1 MSLINQL
8 VMRRYAILL
17 IAILLPL
24 HIYAKRYVY
33 PEYSLSQIQQIINE
47 SDHIIFTEGVYNVD
61 DNTYLIVQSNKRLTF
76 ESGSR
81 VDFINTRAKQF
92 ESVFNIQGDN
102 VVFEG
107 LCFTS
112 SSRCSRSVYGN
123 GPRDGFS
130 SLCTV
135 IMIKGNNIVI
145 KDCKFYNAEIAVSVS
160 RGDHIELDNLYGECA
175 QTVFATRCNNL
186 KISNLN
192 SIITTNDVGKLDHHI
207 YIKGDCK
214 NIDVVDSHFVGGPS
228 YAIQI
233 SGDYSDP
240 SISPKNVMIK
250 NVELTETAMGLCVD
264 QGYSDVFVSKMKAI
278 GIANQD
284 NSNFLTNRGG
294 NVEIVNSDILNFNF
308 IESETISVKGT
319 KKGSTYFK
327 NCNFTFG
334 KQDVTAFMLYYLD
347 ELWVKKCTF
356 YYCKSPIY
364 DGFIVR
370 TDPNKNLVSF
380 IELCGNKFYLDSI
393 NKSCFRLRTA
403 STTMNVYDNQFFNW
417 TFKGGS
423 MYSKDSIKDINFR
436 DNSAIH
442 VFEDAI
448 ENNCIYK
455 KIRKSKI
462 AKAYRKYSKI
472 NAVYNN

>member
-8 VMRRYAILL
+8 FMRRYAILL

-47 SDHIIFTEGVYNVD
+47 SDHIIFTKGVYNVD
-61 DNTYLIVQSNKRLTF
+61 DNTYLIVQSNKKLTF

-81 VDFINTRAKQF
+81 VDFINTRAKQY

-192 SIITTNDVGKLDHHI
+192 SIITTTDVGKLDHHI

-240 SISPKNVMIK
+240 SISPKNVMIRS
-250 NVELTETAMGLCVD
+250 VELTETAMGLCVD
-264 QGYSDVFVSKMKAI
+264 LGYSDVSVYKMKAT
-278 GIANQD
+278 GVAELG
-284 NSNFLTNRGG
+284 NSFFLTNRGG
-294 NVEIVNSDILNFNF
+294 NVEILNSDISNFNY
-308 IESETISVKGT
+308 IESETISIKGD

-327 NCNFTFG
+327 KCDFQFLLPNT
-334 KQDVTAFMLYYLD
+334 TAFMLYYLD
-347 ELWVKKCTF
+347 RLLVEKCSF
-356 YYCKSPIY
+356 YYCSTPIH

-370 TDPNKNLVSF
+370 TDPKKDFVPY
-380 IELCGNKFYLDSI
+380 IELRDNKFYMDSI
-393 NKSCFRLRTA
+393 NKSCFRVRTT
-403 STTMNVYDNQFFNW
+403 STTMNVLNNHFYNW
-417 TFKGGS
+417 TIQGGS
-423 MYSKDSIKDINFR
+423 LLSKDSIKKINFDANYAIYNFQDAK
-436 DNSAIH
+436 DNQCR
-442 VFEDAI
+442 F
-448 ENNCIYK
+448 K
-455 KIRKSKI
+455 KIRK
-462 AKAYRKYSKI
+462 AKI
-472 NAVYNN
+472 NKASKKYNIKKS